1 MGMGI
6 QTIRVGDPTQ
16 AAGGDAGEL
25 EGDAVAIAQFLGA
38 IFEKANQGPV
48 DVAEAEEAEVVGAD
62 GIPRAGAKARSIYV
76 ADAALKRR
84 SSTVL
89 YTRLCTHRSAYAASQ
104 RRFPAYLAAAG
115 RSRRWRTG
123 VSAPHKT

>member
-48 DVAEAEEAEVVGAD
+48 DVAEAEEAEVVGLNGDLLELRAVLRVWRTRR
-62 GIPRAGAKARSIYV
+62 PR
-76 ADAALKRR
+76 D
-84 SSTVL
+84 
-89 YTRLCTHRSAYAASQ
+89 
-104 RRFPAYLAAAG
+104 
-115 RSRRWRTG
+115 SRR
-123 VSAPHKT
+123 